1 MRLNCEDL
9 NRIADVRVYV
19 NDVLESSVYNNG
31 RIYFP
36 SRGISNR
43 RIFLDCYGFAELSI
57 TLILVDG
64 QECTLNSEYLPILVR
79 REELNNSVEAM
90 ARFVYNNQEW
100 LLLNGELKPKK
111 PSGLKENGY
120 RSLATQI
127 LLAEEIAAIYES
139 SYGYFKANSR
149 FKLEKMSVIENEV
162 GKYGILAVKIVHYHS
177 PKDDEDCIIATAVD
191 SEGRVMPDD
200 FVEKLM
206 SISGHV
212 SKDFLPVMDDTHLQT
227 EMALKRKALNESIAL
242 RDKQFIDEESAKIEQ
257 WAEDQ
262 TFSLEE
268 ELRDVKKR
276 IKERE
281 REFRKE
287 TDDHR
292 RRQLQTEIINLQRNQ
307 RQKRQELF
315 SLEDEIIVRRDALIA
330 AIDSSLDKAAEEE
343 HLFTIAWQV
352 V

>member
-1 MRLNCEDL
+1 MKMFGKKKSPATYDEKYLLQELMMTKKAMYTAYSNLDNVTDPDL
-9 NRIADVRVYV
+9 I
-19 NDVLESSVYNNG
+19 
-31 RIYFP
+31 
-36 SRGISNR
+36 
-43 RIFLDCYGFAELSI
+43 DCYI
-57 TLILVDG
+57 Y
-64 QECTLNSEYLPILVR
+64 QLNSEQKR
-79 REELNNSVEAM
+79 
-90 ARFVYNNQEW
+90 YN
-100 LLLNGELKPKK
+100 
-111 PSGLKENGY
+111 Y
-120 RSLATQI
+120 
-127 LLAEEIAAIYES
+127 LLA
-139 SYGYFKANSR
+139 KAKRQDTSGTAGIVFNYTDSP
-149 FKLEKMSVIENEV
+149 EKISVIENEV
-162 GKYGILAVKIVHYHS
+162 GKYGILSVKVVHYHA

-191 SEGRVMPDD
+191 SDGRVMPDD

-212 SKDFLPVMDDTHLQT
+212 AKGISPVIDDTLLPA
-227 EMALKRKALNESIAL
+227 EMASKRKALNESIAM

-268 ELRDVKKR
+268 ELRNVKKQ

-292 RRQLQTEIINLQRNQ
+292 RRQLQSEILALQRNQ

-315 SLEDEIIVRRDALIA
+315 SLEDEIMVRRDALIA
-330 AIDSSLDKAAEEE
+330 AIDNSLNKAAEEE